1 MSDPDSIVE
10 YVRWLDGRHQTLR
23 EAVANHRISK
33 TQLSIPGSIDGFDHE
48 LWRALDAAYES
59 ED

>member
-10 YVRWLDGRHQTLR
+10 YVRWLDTRHQNLR
-23 EAVANHRISK
+23 DAVSNHRASK
-33 TQLSIPGSIDGFDHE
+33 RRRAIPGSIDGFDHE
-48 LWRALDAAYES
+48 LWRALDAAYDS

>member
-10 YVRWLDGRHQTLR
+10 YVRWLDGRHEALR
-23 EAVANHRISK
+23 NAVSQHRANKRKHA
-33 TQLSIPGSIDGFDHE
+33 IPGSIDGFDHE
-48 LWRALDAAYES
+48 LWRALDATYEA